1 MRILIAED
9 DGTSRAMLA
18 LVLKKVGHDVVA
30 AADGAEAWRLLQEPD
45 APLIAILDWMMPG
58 LSGPDLVRMI
68 RARGVGPRPYLI
80 LLTTKTDPAD
90 MAMALAAGADD
101 YVAKPFD
108 PHELR
113 ARVMTAARTLG
124 LA

>member
-18 LVLKKVGHDVVA
+18 LVLRKVGHEVVA
-30 AADGAEAWRLLQEPD
+30 AADGTEAWRLLQAPD
-45 APLIAILDWMMPG
+45 APPLAILDWMMPG
-58 LSGPDLVRMI
+58 FSGPDLVRKI
-68 RARGVGPRPYLI
+68 RAEGIGPRPYLI

-90 MAMALAAGADD
+90 VAMALAAGADD

-113 ARVMTAARTLG
+113 ARVLSGARALG

>member
-9 DGTSRAMLA
+9 DSTSRAMLA

-30 AADGAEAWRLLQEPD
+30 AADGTEAWRLLQEPD
-45 APLIAILDWMMPG
+45 APLVAILDWMMPG
-58 LSGPDLVRMI
+58 ISGPDLVRLV
-68 RARGVGPRPYLI
+68 RARGTGPRPYLI
-80 LLTTKTDPAD
+80 LLTTKTEPAD
-90 MAMALAAGADD
+90 VALALTAGADD

-113 ARVMTAARTLG
+113 ARVLTAGKTLG

>member
-9 DGTSRAMLA
+9 DGTSRTMLA

-30 AADGAEAWRLLQEPD
+30 AADGTEAWRVLQEPD
-45 APLIAILDWMMPG
+45 APRVAILDWMMPG
-58 LSGPDLVRMI
+58 ISGPDLVRKV
-68 RARGVGPRPYLI
+68 RALGASPRPYLI
-80 LLTTKTDPAD
+80 LLTTKTEPAD
-90 MAMALAAGADD
+90 IAMALAAGADD
-101 YVAKPFD
+101 YIAKPFD

-113 ARVMTAARTLG
+113 ARVLTGARTAG